1 MYNIQ
6 LRKSFTTPKTWLH
19 DSMLRTIKKGT
30 KGPRYCYLSSMD
42 FLELF
47 KKQ

>member
-19 DSMLRTIKKGT
+19 DSMLRTIGKGT
-30 KGPRYCYLSSMD
+30 DSPGYCYLTSMD
-42 FLELF
+42 FSKLF